1 MKRRE
6 FLKLSAATAGATLIP
21 VYTVQAQ
28 EEKLSPDDP
37 QAKALEYVEVSE
49 TEGQKCNNCIH
60 AKGDLEA
67 EWVGCNLFPG
77 KQVKTEGW
85 CKVWAARG

>member
-1 MKRRE
+1 MKRRD

-21 VYTVQAQ
+21 VHTVSAQ
-28 EEKLSPDDP
+28 DEKLSPDDA
-37 QAKALEYVEVSE
+37 QAKALNYMETSE
-49 TEGQKCNNCIH
+49 TEGQRCNNCIH

-77 KQVKTEGW
+77 K
-85 CKVWAARG
+85 